1 MNSTIFY
8 KQNMENYQTSALFT
22 HLPLDS
28 GEPDLIALPDGKEKI
43 ALGSGVVTKLLGRGG
58 MAAVYE
64 IWNPRLEVY
73 RAVKLIN
80 PGAIDLVQQRFQTE
94 YKISAKLKHPNIIE
108 IHGVGEWNNLTYIE
122 MEKIDGTRLDRI
134 VSERGALPAAVCT
147 AIGIMICRALAYAH
161 QQDCTIYGKTY
172 HGVIHRDLKPQ
183 NMMINTAGVVKLMD
197 FGVARPVD
205 VSFQTVDGLV
215 SGTLQF
221 LAPEQIEKKKLD
233 VRTDLYSLGVTMYE
247 VATGVNPFPQ
257 STLGQLISSKTK
269 NKFRPIGSF
278 RFNVPGRLKK
288 IIHACMQQDPKK
300 RPATAAVLLK
310 ELTKIHNSLTTKSP
324 EEIMSC
330 LVTDPSNQKIILAT
344 HRRIPLG
351 LIATLGI
358 VSVTGF
364 FLSNR
369 GIHFLKDFNF
379 YETVSL
385 FSQKLGLNA
394 LSVTPNISENKGL
407 PQGPPNTVSSL
418 ADSNALLSTN
428 SAEKSVSN
436 KNKKSSRKKS
446 LIELLKEKYSIN
458 DTLAIMEKEWNAKNF
473 DNVLSLYGFLS
484 KEQARLGLPIILTL
498 RSLDALDDKVRL
510 VAFIEKNDLNDGEFY
525 LAKAKLA
532 LRNRNLPGAKLMLEV
547 SLSSPH
553 AFIDYD
559 NLKREVYFLAALVA
573 TAEFDNTPDEHNYK
587 AALDA
592 WWLVKSILR
601 SAPEHDYNKKAAA
614 ELQRLAH
621 EMQRGD

>member
-1 MNSTIFY
+1 
-8 KQNMENYQTSALFT
+8 MENYQTSTIFS

-28 GEPDLIALPDGKEKI
+28 GEPSLIALPDGKEKI
-43 ALGSGVVTKLLGRGG
+43 SLGSGVITKLLGRGG

-122 MEKIDGTRLDRI
+122 MEKIDGARLDHI

-147 AIGIMICRALAYAH
+147 SVGIMICRALEYAH

-205 VSFQTVDGLV
+205 VSFHTIDGLV
-215 SGTLQF
+215 SGTLQY
-221 LAPEQIEKKKLD
+221 LAPEQLAKKKLD

-247 VATGVNPFPQ
+247 VITGINPFPQ
-257 STLGQLISSKTK
+257 TTLIQLISSKTK
-269 NKFRPIGSF
+269 NTFHPIGSIHL
-278 RFNVPGRLKK
+278 NVPWRLKK
-288 IIHACMQQDPKK
+288 IIHACMQHDPKK
-300 RPATAAVLLK
+300 RPASAAILIK
-310 ELTKIHNSLTTKSP
+310 ELTKIHYSLTSKSP

-330 LVTDPSNQKIILAT
+330 LIADPSNHKIILAT
-344 HRRIPLG
+344 RRRIPPG
-351 LIATLGI
+351 LVAAIGI
-358 VSVTGF
+358 VSLLGF
-364 FLSNR
+364 VLSNH
-369 GIHFLKDFNF
+369 GISFLKDFDF
-379 YETVSL
+379 LKTLSFLSKKSGLHGISFLPEHSATKGAPQSL
-385 FSQKLGLNA
+385 DKITPSATGTIA
-394 LSVTPNISENKGL
+394 PLSSDSVAKP
-407 PQGPPNTVSSL
+407 VSS
-418 ADSNALLSTN
+418 
-428 SAEKSVSN
+428 KY
-436 KNKKSSRKKS
+436 KKSSRQKS
-446 LIELLKEKYSIN
+446 LIESLQAKYASN
-458 DTLAIMEKEWNAKNF
+458 DTLAIMEKEWRANNFNA
-473 DNVLSLYGFLS
+473 VLAIYDRLP
-484 KEQARLGLPIILTL
+484 KDQARSGQAIILAL
-498 RSLDALDDKVRL
+498 RSLDGLNDKERL
-510 VAFIEKNDLNDGEFY
+510 AAFIEGNDLNDGEFY

-559 NLKREVYFLAALVA
+559 NLKREVYFFAALVA
-573 TAEFDNTPDEHNYK
+573 SAEFDNSPSEHAYK
-587 AALDA
+587 SAVDA

-601 SAPEHDYNKKAAA
+601 SAPEHDYNKKAAV

-621 EMQRGD
+621 AMNSGD